1 MTREEVFSKLNKEAE
16 VLLKN
21 NFILIK
27 DYSDEKLSTKVY
39 KKRVNLK
46 CFAFYIVCHDTF
58 ASVISEVRTSQSAW
72 ENKIR
77 FQLDRYKDVEDDIKE
92 LISSTIELSTL

>member
-1 MTREEVFSKLNKEAE
+1 MTRDEVFLRLNKEAE

-21 NFILIK
+21 NFNLIK
-27 DYSDEKLSTKVY
+27 DYSDEKLSAKIY
-39 KKRVNLK
+39 EKRVNLK
-46 CFAFYIVCHDTF
+46 CFDFYIVCHDTF

-77 FQLDRYKDVEDDIKE
+77 F
-92 LISSTIELSTL
+92 